1 MGAEVVPPQVVF
13 VAKFERFRVR
23 ARVATRPEAPFS
35 SSPSAEGSGL
45 FTRKEG
51 REQDAP
57 SLRERKRATSESV
70 AKLLAAADGRKP
82 RFGASFCCG
91 GLYRLHYGV
100 GCSLQTVGFSGGVE
114 GAPESGRRRGH

>member
-51 REQDAP
+51 REQDAHF
-57 SLRERKRATSESV
+57 LAGTEARDVRKRRQAV
-70 AKLLAAADGRKP
+70 GR
-82 RFGASFCCG
+82 S
-91 GLYRLHYGV
+91 
-100 GCSLQTVGFSGGVE
+100 
-114 GAPESGRRRGH
+114 